1 MKPVTRNKLNITID
15 IIMFVVMVA
24 LAVIGF
30 IMRYILIP
38 GSERW
43 EKYGRNID
51 LTWWGLDRHEWG
63 FIHMLLGILIVILLV
78 LHIIFHWKL
87 IVCLVRRL
95 IPGKKVR
102 YITVAAVIMISI
114 LIAVTPFFL
123 KPETGEPI
131 RRQGEGYGRVST
143 GGGNEYSSPQE
154 AVESGIPEKK
164 EEGVMDDV
172 PETGQ
177 EAESKPEDVK
187 EYESHEEHEEDRIL
201 DIKGYHTI
209 GELAATYNISAEK
222 LKEKLNIPPGVP
234 NNERLGRIRRVYGFT
249 MREVEDYILELQESG
264 KN

>member
-15 IIMFVVMVA
+15 IIMFVVMIA

-51 LTWWGLDRHEWG
+51 LTWWGLDRHGWG
-63 FIHMLLGILIVILLV
+63 FIHMLLGIFLVILLV

-102 YITVAAVIMISI
+102 YITVAAVVLISV
-114 LIAVTPFFL
+114 LIAIVPFFL

-143 GGGNEYSSPQE
+143 EEGSGYFYQQDTVEY
-154 AVESGIPEKK
+154 GTPEKK
-164 EEGVMDDV
+164 EEVVTDDV

-187 EYESHEEHEEDRIL
+187 KYESHEEDRIL

-222 LKEKLNIPPGVP
+222 LKEKLNIPPGAH

-249 MREVEDYILELQESG
+249 MREVEDYILELQESKG
-264 KN
+264 N

>member
-1 MKPVTRNKLNITID
+1 MI
-15 IIMFVVMVA
+15 A

-30 IMRYILIP
+30 IIRYILIP

-63 FIHMLLGILIVILLV
+63 LIHMLSGIFLVILLV

-95 IPGKKVR
+95 IPGKKIR
-102 YITVAAVIMISI
+102 YITVTAVVLISV
-114 LIAVTPFFL
+114 LIAVAPFFL
-123 KPETGEPI
+123 KPEIGEPI
-131 RRQGEGYGRVST
+131 RRQGEGYGRMSSE
-143 GGGNEYSSPQE
+143 GGNEYFSRQE
-154 AVESGIPEKK
+154 AGESGIA
-164 EEGVMDDV
+164 EENEEVVLDEV
-172 PETGQ
+172 QETKQ
-177 EAESKPEDVK
+177 EAESKPEDIK
-187 EYESHEEHEEDRIL
+187 IQESHEEHEEDRIL

-209 GELAATYNISAEK
+209 GELAAIYDISAEK
-222 LKEKLNIPPGVP
+222 LKEKLGIPSGVP

-249 MREVEDYILELQESG
+249 MREVEDYILEFQESE